1 MAIALGT
8 GTHRYSLYLAEVC
21 VCADVLCVSRARAK
35 KEKQLDDSNQQLK
48 TTRQLKTT
56 TVPNTKHYE
65 ITQLRNFRSYLF
77 ACVCVHTR
85 NDLRSVYIFLL
96 PTAVE
101 QKTLAKIKS
110 AITFCLATSCF
121 GLCFTYFSGEPTK
134 FGWAVPAIIMLTFV
148 LLSVRRSPR
157 KAICYSPDI

>member
-65 ITQLRNFRSYLF
+65 ITQLRNFRSYF
-77 ACVCVHTR
+77 ACV
-85 NDLRSVYIFLL
+85 YIR
-96 PTAVE
+96 E
-101 QKTLAKIKS
+101 MI
-110 AITFCLATSCF
+110 
-121 GLCFTYFSGEPTK
+121 
-134 FGWAVPAIIMLTFV
+134 
-148 LLSVRRSPR
+148 
-157 KAICYSPDI
+157 